1 MFRNTLTL
9 LLGCAVLG
17 ACSRTVAVSSGGEV
31 EPQVMPANISHAAGR
46 NGPQDQARSTA
57 LGTGTGHV
65 GDAFD
70 ATVTDDV
77 MAADGRVT
85 IPAGSMVYGR
95 ITGLDPATKIDGR
108 AVIRLNFE
116 RLTFDGRDYPF
127 SAAITKVHPEESNL
141 TSNQTAHAAVIGA
154 TAGAVLGAIL
164 GGAELDKILAGGVLG
179 AAGGTVVG
187 LGKGDIEG
195 ALPSGTIMTI
205 RASQDV
211 TLR

>member
-1 MFRNTLTL
+1 ML
-9 LLGCAVLG
+9 
-17 ACSRTVAVSSGGEV
+17 
-31 EPQVMPANISHAAGR
+31 PAGSDLKIR
-46 NGPQDQARSTA
+46 LDQRLSAKDS
-57 LGTGTGHV
+57 HV

-70 ATVTDDV
+70 ATVTNDII
-77 MAADGRVT
+77 AADGRVT
-85 IPAGSMVYGR
+85 VPAGAMVYGHV
-95 ITGLDPATKIDGR
+95 TGLDPATTFDGR
-108 AVIRLNFE
+108 AVIRLDFD

-127 SAAITKVHPEESNL
+127 SAAIMNVHPEMSNL

-154 TAGAVLGAIL
+154 AAGAVLGAVL
-164 GGAELDKILAGGVLG
+164 GGPELDKILAGSVLG

-211 TLR
+211 TLQ